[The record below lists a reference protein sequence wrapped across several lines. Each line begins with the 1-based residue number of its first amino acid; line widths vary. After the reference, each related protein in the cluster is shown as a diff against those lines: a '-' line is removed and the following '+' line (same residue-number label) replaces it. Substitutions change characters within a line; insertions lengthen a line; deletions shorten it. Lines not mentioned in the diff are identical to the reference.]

1 MRAMKALLL
10 VVTLAFLA
18 AGTWLWFM
26 PDDGRATSRSRQAA
40 ATPGGSASDASPRTG
55 PEAAEVQRLTAR
67 LAMLEDRVGDLV
79 AELETL
85 RSDVH
90 RRPAPTAATDAATL
104 LAAAP
109 AEPGGGGLSDAQR
122 QAISEIL
129 ERAREDEAALRADER
144 ARREEELVQE
154 RAGRIADTLT
164 LTARDRELLA
174 QHLRLE
180 AERRRDIID
189 RSRDPD
195 YDRSQLREDFLSL
208 RDWSEKHLVETFGAP
223 LAGQIRYAERQ
234 ARGSS
239 LEPARMGLDGV
250 GVPVDQR

>member
-1 MRAMKALLL
+1 MRTMKALLL

-26 PDDGRATSRSRQAA
+26 PDDGRATARSRQTA
-40 ATPGGSASDASPRTG
+40 ATPGNASIRTG
-55 PEAAEVQRLTAR
+55 PEADEVQRLTAR
-67 LAMLEDRVGDLV
+67 ISMLEDRVGDLV

-90 RRPAPTAATDAATL
+90 RRPAPAAATDAASL

-129 ERAREDEAALRADER
+129 ERAREEEAALRADER
-144 ARREEELVQE
+144 ARREEELVQD
-154 RAGRIADTLT
+154 RAGRIAEALT

-208 RDWSEKHLVETFGAP
+208 RDWSEKHLVDTFGAP

-250 GVPVDQR
+250 GAPGDQR